1 MSDRIFATVG
11 DWAVASDGL
20 QWMLMRRRSQR
31 LGGWY
36 GVSFVRS
43 TRDILS
49 RCMREKGVDDDTA
62 AQLLSGLPETFD
74 QWKTNRSSA
83 QPVQEATDSEFE
95 RADRPDPTDVMNV
108 PAGPNRVG
116 GRTDRPQWCVYG
128 FNRAVGYDR
137 PAWIPIS
144 RFQACARPRAPYA
157 LVAQRE
163 SGRVSANVHI
173 NRCRATRINVRRHA

>member
-1 MSDRIFATVG
+1 MSDQIFATVG

-83 QPVQEATDSEFE
+83 QPVQEATDSEFW

-108 PAGPNRVG
+108 PAGPIGLAG
-116 GRTDRPQWCVYG
+116 G
-128 FNRAVGYDR
+128 
-137 PAWIPIS
+137 PIG
-144 RFQACARPRAPYA
+144 P
-157 LVAQRE
+157 
-163 SGRVSANVHI
+163 SGAFMGS
-173 NRCRATRINVRRHA
+173 TGLSGMTGPPG

>member
-62 AQLLSGLPETFD
+62 AQLLNRFTRFGGL
-74 QWKTNRSSA
+74 
-83 QPVQEATDSEFE
+83 
-95 RADRPDPTDVMNV
+95 
-108 PAGPNRVG
+108 
-116 GRTDRPQWCVYG
+116 
-128 FNRAVGYDR
+128 
-137 PAWIPIS
+137 
-144 RFQACARPRAPYA
+144 
-157 LVAQRE
+157 
-163 SGRVSANVHI
+163 
-173 NRCRATRINVRRHA
+173 